1 MGTEPVYK
9 GLKEARERA
18 RTDRSTGR
26 GQPPI
31 RTYWLLRQHGSEMI
45 AKLVNDGWTLRGL
58 ARHFDVSFNTVQSAL
73 DFIQDHEEL
82 VASADWKTVE
92 ATLFGNW
99 PDYQNL
105 PFYRELVGN
114 GYDAYMAA
122 LKKRTVQIGRP
133 RGSRNKPKAAA
144 TNAQNQPIHPSISEP
159 NPNEPGRGS
168 GSQTPVLHTDQSAP
182 GPYRKKEHL

>member
-1 MGTEPVYK
+1 M
-9 GLKEARERA
+9 ARK
-18 RTDRSTGR
+18 DRSTGR
-26 GQPPI
+26 GQPPV

-92 ATLFGNW
+92 TTLFGNW

-133 RGSRNKPKAAA
+133 KGSRNKPKSAAP
-144 TNAQNQPIHPSISEP
+144 NAQNQPNQTPVSDPI
-159 NPNEPGRGS
+159 PNEPGRGRAA
-168 GSQTPVLHTDQSAP
+168 QPPLLHTDQSTSGA
-182 GPYRKKEHL
+182 YRKQETL